1 MVGMAGYRAVGT
13 PVGSIRG
20 DATSPALKRLRW
32 PFAVSALV
40 AAVMCAPSFAA
51 PAAAPPNFAPSNT
64 VGWIA
69 QGAEFLAP
77 PSGPGPVM
85 NDPAHP
91 RISNAVALTTGTQPT
106 FHIGDANSPILQPW
120 AREEMRKR
128 NAQIL
133 AGKPGY
139 TRQVSCWPVGVPTFL
154 LYPVQPIYIVQGPKE
169 VLMISQEDH
178 MVRHVY
184 MDQPHSTHVKPSWYG
199 ESVGHYEGDTLV
211 VDTIGLNDQTWV
223 DNYRTPH
230 TDRLRV
236 IERFHMADGGKT
248 LQVDIHVEDP
258 GAFTTPWN
266 AVQRY
271 RRAEQGPIVESFCAE
286 NNANYFNY
294 DVDPMPQSSKPDF

>member
-1 MVGMAGYRAVGT
+1 M
-13 PVGSIRG
+13 
-20 DATSPALKRLRW
+20 KRSFRPL
-32 PFAVSALV
+32 AIAALV
-40 AAVMCAPSFAA
+40 WPAMIGASSAVETTPR
-51 PAAAPPNFAPSNT
+51 PDFAPSNA

-77 PSGPGPVM
+77 ASGPGPVM

-91 RISNAVALTTGTQPT
+91 RISNAVALATGTQPT
-106 FHIGDANSPILQPW
+106 FHIGDASSPILQPW
-120 AREEMRKR
+120 ARDQMRKR
-128 NAQIL
+128 NEQIL

-178 MVRHVY
+178 MVRHIY
-184 MDQPHSTHVKPSWYG
+184 LNQPHSKNVKPSWYG

-230 TDRLRV
+230 TDRLHV
-236 IERFHMADGGKT
+236 IERLRMVDGAKT
-248 LQVDIHVEDP
+248 LEVNIHVEDP

-266 AVQRY
+266 AIQRY

-294 DVDPMPQSSKPDF
+294 DVDPMPQSSKADF

>member
-1 MVGMAGYRAVGT
+1 M
-13 PVGSIRG
+13 
-20 DATSPALKRLRW
+20 KRLLRPW
-32 PFAVSALV
+32 PV
-40 AAVMCAPSFAA
+40 AALLSAALCNLCFGAQTPPAPD
-51 PAAAPPNFAPSNT
+51 FAPSSA

-85 NDPAHP
+85 SDPAHP
-91 RISNAVALTTGTQPT
+91 RISNAVAVATGQQPT
-106 FHIGDANSPILQPW
+106 FHVGDVNSPILQPW
-120 AREEMRKR
+120 ARDEMRKR
-128 NAQIL
+128 NDKIL

-178 MVRHVY
+178 MVRHIY
-184 MDQPHSTHVKPSWYG
+184 LNKSHSPRVKPSWYG
-199 ESVGHYEGDTLV
+199 ESVGHYEGDALV
-211 VDTIGLNDQTWV
+211 VDTVGLNNQTWV

-230 TDRLRV
+230 TDRLHV
-236 IERFHMADGGKT
+236 VERFHMVDSAKT
-248 LQVDIHVEDP
+248 LEVDIHVEDP

-271 RRAEQGPIVESFCAE
+271 RRAEQGPILESFCAE

-294 DVDPMPQSSKPDF
+294 DVDPMPQSSRLDF

>member
-1 MVGMAGYRAVGT
+1 MGMARYRAVC
-13 PVGSIRG
+13 V
-20 DATSPALKRLRW
+20 AALL
-32 PFAVSALV
+32 SAL
-40 AAVMCAPSFAA
+40 ACELSFAA
-51 PAAAPPNFAPSNT
+51 QSPPAPDFAPSGA

-77 PSGPGPVM
+77 GSGPGPVM
-85 NDPAHP
+85 SDPAHP
-91 RISNAVALTTGTQPT
+91 RISNAVAAATGAQPT

-128 NAQIL
+128 NALIL

-169 VLMISQEDH
+169 VLLISQEDH

-184 MDQPHSTHVKPSWYG
+184 LNQAHSPRVKPSWYG
-199 ESVGHYEGDTLV
+199 ESVGHYEGDALV

-230 TDRLRV
+230 TDRLHV
-236 IERFHMADGGKT
+236 IERFHMVDGAKA
-248 LQVDIHVEDP
+248 LEVDIHVEDP
-258 GAFTTPWN
+258 GAFTTAWN

-294 DVDPMPQSSKPDF
+294 DVDPMPQSSAADF

>member
-1 MVGMAGYRAVGT
+1 MGILAM
-13 PVGSIRG
+13 
-20 DATSPALKRLRW
+20 KRLLRPW
-32 PFAVSALV
+32 PV
-40 AAVMCAPSFAA
+40 AALLSAALCELSFGAQTA
-51 PAAAPPNFAPSNT
+51 RPPDFAPSST

-77 PSGPGPVM
+77 ASGPGPVM
-85 NDPAHP
+85 SDPAHP
-91 RISNAVALTTGTQPT
+91 RISNAVAAATGVQPT
-106 FHIGDANSPILQPW
+106 FHIGDLNSPILQPW
-120 AREEMRKR
+120 ARDEMRKR
-128 NAQIL
+128 NEQIL

-178 MVRHVY
+178 MVRHIY
-184 MDQPHSTHVKPSWYG
+184 LNQAHSARVKPSWYG

-211 VDTIGLNDQTWV
+211 VDTIGLNNQTWV

-230 TDRLRV
+230 TDHLRV
-236 IERFHMADGGKT
+236 IERFHVVEGAKT
-248 LQVDIHVEDP
+248 LEVDIHVEDP

-271 RRAEQGPIVESFCAE
+271 RRAEQGPILESFCAE

-294 DVDPMPQSSKPDF
+294 DVDPMPQSSRLDF

>member
-1 MVGMAGYRAVGT
+1 MRVTQR
-13 PVGSIRG
+13 
-20 DATSPALKRLRW
+20 KRLD
-32 PFAVSALV
+32 AMAAGLVSAAIFV
-40 AAVMCAPSFAA
+40 WS
-51 PAAAPPNFAPSNT
+51 AAAADMGPPEFAPNPT

-69 QGAEFLAP
+69 QGAEFLPP

-91 RISNAVALTTGTQPT
+91 RISNAVATATGQQPT

-120 AREEMRKR
+120 AAEQMRKR
-128 NAQIL
+128 NAEVL
-133 AGKPGY
+133 GGKPGY

-154 LYPVQPIYIVQGPKE
+154 LYPVQPIYFVQTPKQ

-178 MVRHVY
+178 MVRHIY
-184 MDQPHSTHVKPSWYG
+184 LNQPHSANPKPSWYG

-211 VDTIGLNDQTWV
+211 VDTIGQNDRNWV

-230 TDRLRV
+230 TPALHV
-236 IERFHMADGGKT
+236 TERFRMLDGGKT
-248 LQVDIHVEDP
+248 LEASVHVEDP

-266 AVQRY
+266 AIQRY

-286 NNANYFNY
+286 NNANFFNY
-294 DVDPMPQSSKPDF
+294 DMEPMPQADKPIF